1 MPRLSPKDENTAI
14 VLHGDDNIIHASLK
28 LYSDVKGKLDC
39 IVGSLA
45 SPSAFIG
52 LEKIWQG
59 IIIGMEKREGV
70 HTRFI
75 TEIKRDNLSYCK
87 EIMKFAELRHMDN
100 VQGGIL
106 IVDNNGYIAT
116 ASLSHSS
123 TPYAIY
129 SNAKTSIEQQRI
141 AFEDLWM
148 KAIPAEQRIKEM
160 GEECGMA
167 KYPYYRPK
175 TIVLDNLIEI
185 ENIIREA
192 IETSDELLV
201 CSKFSG
207 LKMIYNHFLDSYK
220 AILSKYRAGNHKGI
234 RWVTT
239 IERRDEDIEL
249 IKTFLGLGVQV
260 RHLPTLPPMNFR
272 VTNRICTNTISKME
286 GGKLADSLLV
296 SNEQFHIDY
305 WRAAFEEFWNKG
317 IDAADII
324 KDIEKGIESSKVE
337 VIRNSREA
345 LDRAWKLISC
355 SKKDVSILFS
365 TSNAFRR
372 QVELGVFYPIT
383 QALQNGSKVR
393 ILIPTD
399 DDDDKIRT
407 EKLLNEVNTS
417 ISNVIFKS
425 IDKSLE
431 TRLSILIVD
440 GQESLVFE
448 LKDDKATNSYD
459 AVGIATYSDSKPI
472 ASSYSTI
479 FESLWKQSEL
489 YEQLKI
495 NDKLQKEFINI
506 AAHELRTPV
515 QPILGF
521 SQLLVNRNKAGN
533 TANTA
538 AIIINDE
545 SQHQYLKIILRNA
558 KRLEHLTNDIL
569 EVARIESN
577 SLILKKERVNIRKL
591 ILSVIDDFE
600 EVVLQKN
607 IQIQYREK
615 QKQQSTDDDDLVIF
629 CDREKIIEVLNNI
642 LSNAFKF
649 TEEGRMGGCNYSI
662 GGGIINI
669 NLSML
674 NNINDGNAV
683 VITIKDT
690 GPGIAKDI
698 LPRLFTKF
706 ATKSYQGTGLGLYI
720 SKNIIE
726 AHGGRI
732 WAENNANGIGAT
744 FGFTL
749 PT

>member
-1 MPRLSPKDENTAI
+1 
-14 VLHGDDNIIHASLK
+14 
-28 LYSDVKGKLDC
+28 
-39 IVGSLA
+39 
-45 SPSAFIG
+45 
-52 LEKIWQG
+52 
-59 IIIGMEKREGV
+59 
-70 HTRFI
+70 
-75 TEIKRDNLSYCK
+75 
-87 EIMKFAELRHMDN
+87 
-100 VQGGIL
+100 
-106 IVDNNGYIAT
+106 
-116 ASLSHSS
+116 
-123 TPYAIY
+123 
-129 SNAKTSIEQQRI
+129 
-141 AFEDLWM
+141 
-148 KAIPAEQRIKEM
+148 
-160 GEECGMA
+160 
-167 KYPYYRPK
+167 
-175 TIVLDNLIEI
+175 
-185 ENIIREA
+185 
-192 IETSDELLV
+192 
-201 CSKFSG
+201 
-207 LKMIYNHFLDSYK
+207 
-220 AILSKYRAGNHKGI
+220 
-234 RWVTT
+234 
-239 IERRDEDIEL
+239 
-249 IKTFLGLGVQV
+249 
-260 RHLPTLPPMNFR
+260 
-272 VTNRICTNTISKME
+272 ME

-337 VIRNSREA
+337 VIRNPREA

-355 SKKDVSILFS
+355 SKKEVSILFS

-674 NNINDGNAV
+674 NNINDDGNAV
-683 VITIKDT
+683 VVTIKDT

-706 ATKSYQGTGLGLYI
+706 ATRSYQGTGLGLYI

-732 WAENNANGIGAT
+732 WAENNANCIGAT